1 MDVALGTDRSAAKCL
16 PPSQVGPELGPWD
29 PNSGK
34 ERSDLSSA
42 LLHTYTMAYVCPP
55 PQINRYKKIK
65 KYKMDGGVGKELRT
79 VVIGAYASERQGG
92 INSPDLTNKNTEH
105 PVKFEFQ
112 VNNK

>member
-1 MDVALGTDRSAAKCL
+1 
-16 PPSQVGPELGPWD
+16 
-29 PNSGK
+29 
-34 ERSDLSSA
+34 
-42 LLHTYTMAYVCPP
+42 
-55 PQINRYKKIK
+55 
-65 KYKMDGGVGKELRT
+65 MDGGVGKELRT